1 MNKNANIVGLAGAL
15 VLALAIGGCSAMDKM
30 GEKMSGSSG
39 GEKVTLS
46 GANEVPP
53 VQTSATGTGTVT
65 VNSDKTVKVDLKV
78 SGMQPTAAHIHMG
91 AAGANGP
98 VIVPLQKQGADEFVS
113 AAGAKLSDDQY
124 EAYKAG
130 RTYVNV
136 HSDTHKGGEIR
147 AQLRGR

>member
-1 MNKNANIVGLAGAL
+1 MNKNLNPAGWVGA
-15 VLALAIGGCSAMDKM
+15 LALAVALGGCSTMDKM
-30 GEKMSGSSG
+30 GDKMAGSSG
-39 GEKVTLS
+39 GERVTLS

-53 VQTSATGTGTVT
+53 VQTSATGSGTVT

-78 SGMQPTAAHIHMG
+78 SGMQPTAAHIHEA

-98 VIVPLQKQGADEFVS
+98 VIVPLQKKGDNEFVS
-113 AAGAKLSDDQY
+113 AAGAKLTDAQY

-136 HSDTHKGGEIR
+136 HSDQHKGGEIR
-147 AQLRGR
+147 AQLKGR